1 MTADKRAAQK
11 EKSGASA
18 AGPADGGG
26 APASVAAA
34 GAVAGAGAGAG
45 ASAGV
50 AAGAA
55 AAGRQVDVAPLD
67 QLIVIR
73 HEQARL
79 DQFRERADS
88 LRAQVDEP
96 VFRRVVEDYTRRH
109 GTLERRADPLKA
121 QARGEYRTLLDWR
134 AGVESAH
141 EDARL
146 IRQELQFRH
155 AVGELDEAALDVQ
168 VQGPEDTL
176 AQCRAELASID
187 ALTARFVEAF
197 GSAETLAAEMRA
209 EAEMGAAADAGADA
223 DADSEG
229 RAELRAH
236 AGAVADSE
244 AATDA
249 DAGAGAHVGA
259 SAGTHTTADIAAD
272 AAGDAAD
279 GAAVDAGADAASLAA
294 VRIAGIDEASSRSDV
309 GTHAG
314 PDASAQPGA
323 HSGAQAGAVA
333 DTIAG
338 WPTAAETLA
347 PGHADASSASGA
359 FDAHGQASPGAAGV
373 ASDTL
378 IAGPSEPAR
387 FATVEDE
394 VRGAFPAAMTST
406 VGVLIELLT
415 AAGMPLA
422 SDPAAA
428 AAHVGVRHQL
438 GASTTIGRSEESQ
451 VRVVNPSV
459 SRQHA
464 VITVTPTG
472 YALHDLHS
480 QNGTFINGERVDASL
495 LMDGDEV
502 IFGDAAFL
510 FRLMVSG
517 VSSHH
522 EPVSGQTSGASA
534 SSDADAGRA
543 AGGGRSTAAW
553 SGPGGVVSPT
563 GPTAI

>member
-18 AGPADGGG
+18 AGPADGAG
-26 APASVAAA
+26 APASVVAA
-34 GAVAGAGAGAG
+34 GAVAGG
-45 ASAGV
+45 

-55 AAGRQVDVAPLD
+55 AGAAPPGRQVDVAPLD
-67 QLIVIR
+67 QLIAIR

-168 VQGPEDTL
+168 VQGPEETL

-209 EAEMGAAADAGADA
+209 EAETVTDADADA

-229 RAELRAH
+229 HAELDAR
-236 AGAVADSE
+236 AGAVADSAAE
-244 AATDA
+244 AEA
-249 DAGAGAHVGA
+249 DAGAQLGAH
-259 SAGTHTTADIAAD
+259 AGTHATADIAAD
-272 AAGDAAD
+272 VAD
-279 GAAVDAGADAASLAA
+279 DAAVDAGADAASLAA
-294 VRIAGIDEASSRSDV
+294 VRVAGIDEGSSRTDA
-309 GTHAG
+309 GAHDG

-323 HSGAQAGAVA
+323 PPVAQPGAQPWAHPGAQAGAVA
-333 DTIAG
+333 ETIAG
-338 WPTAAETLA
+338 WATPAETIA
-347 PGHADASSASGA
+347 PAHGDASSASGP
-359 FDAHGQASPGAAGV
+359 FDARGQASPGAVGV

-394 VRGAFPAAMTST
+394 ARGAFPEVMTST

-422 SDPAAA
+422 SDSTAA

-438 GASTTIGRSEESQ
+438 GASTTIGRSEDSQ

-464 VITVTPTG
+464 VITVTPAG

-517 VSSHH
+517 VSSAG
-522 EPVSGQTSGASA
+522 EPLPGPTANAST

-543 AGGGRSTAAW
+543 ASGSRSSAAW

-563 GPTAI
+563 APTEI